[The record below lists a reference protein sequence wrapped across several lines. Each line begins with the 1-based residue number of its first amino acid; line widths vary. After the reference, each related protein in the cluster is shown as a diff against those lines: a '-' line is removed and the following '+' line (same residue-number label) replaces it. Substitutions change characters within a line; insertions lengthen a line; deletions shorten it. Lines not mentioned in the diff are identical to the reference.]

1 MFTYAQIWW
10 FLRGWSRFAQIRRI
24 ILRFNNYFFCLDE
37 LKLEF
42 FWFLKFW
49 NRKLRIEHQ
58 IEHNQNHNRYPG
70 YVSVQFEWFVL
81 EIIHTK
87 MTTFNYRPTNFQK
100 WFRVG
105 WTLTWTIKTTD
116 TETDSD
122 MSKSFSVTREPGRRG
137 TPRNAAE
144 RHGWRSGRRVNAT
157 DEPVKQDLILLWII
171 FEMIDEIFSNC
182 EEP

>member
-81 EIIHTK
+81 EIIHTE

-122 MSKSFSVTREPGRRG
+122 MSKFFSVTREPGRRVDAPDAG
-137 TPRNAAE
+137 WTPRTN
-144 RHGWRSGRRVNAT
+144 RSSRTLFCYGQFLKWLMKYFQIVRNLKRSFI
-157 DEPVKQDLILLWII
+157 K
-171 FEMIDEIFSNC
+171 
-182 EEP
+182 